1 MPAEEPTT
9 TTTTGA
15 PERPHVLICAAMCHP
30 DIGSEY
36 AVGWQWV
43 CQAAKHHRVT
53 VIAGDARGTRVAVE
67 RELASRPELAAN
79 VNFIFLPWFD
89 PPRSK
94 LLQAVWTKVPNVYYW
109 FYRRWLEQAAG
120 VARKV
125 VAQERIDLIHL
136 VTLTCYREPGVF
148 WDLGRPFVWGPV
160 GGTQDVPWAFL
171 PALGIVEGTKHGAR
185 NVFNWIYFRW
195 SGAVRRAMRR
205 AAVLS
210 AMASDTQRAIEE
222 RFARASV
229 VIPATACSPEFG
241 RGDAERSRNRP
252 PRFVFSGHHIS
263 RKGLPFA
270 LHALAGLRELPWT
283 LDVLGDGPL
292 SRQWRGLAERLG
304 IGDRVRFLGKVP
316 RADAIRAM
324 AEGDAFV
331 FPTLQEGWPTV
342 VIEALSLGLPVVTT
356 NQHGMADMIDADC
369 GFLTRVDR
377 PAHLIADLRQALRIL
392 ATDRAL
398 LDRLSAGARRRAEV
412 FSAARQ
418 EAAICELYA
427 RAMTNRAN
435 G

>member
-1 MPAEEPTT
+1 MPADRHEPPSRT
-9 TTTTGA
+9 A
-15 PERPHVLICAAMCHP
+15 VAERPHVLIVAAMCHP

-53 VIAGDARGTRVAVE
+53 VIAGDARGTKLAVE
-67 RELASRPELAAN
+67 RVLASRPDLAAS
-79 VNFIFLPWFD
+79 VEFIFLPWFD

-94 LLQAVWTKVPNVYYW
+94 ALQAAWTKVPNIYYW
-109 FYRRWLEQAAG
+109 FYRRWLKKAAG
-120 VARKV
+120 VAREIL
-125 VAQERIDLIHL
+125 ARERIDLVHL

-171 PALGIVEGTKHGAR
+171 PSLGLVEGAKHGAR

-195 SGAVRRAMRR
+195 SGGVRRAMRS
-205 AAVLS
+205 AAAIS
-210 AMASDTQRAIEE
+210 AMASDTQRAIEKQFG
-222 RFARASV
+222 RTSV

-241 RGDAERSRNRP
+241 RGAAERGRDRP
-252 PRFVFSGHHIS
+252 IRFVFSGHHIS

-270 LHALAGLRELPWT
+270 LHALAGLRDLPWT

-292 SRQWRGLAERLG
+292 SPQWRRLADRLG
-304 IGDRVRFLGKVP
+304 LGDRVRFLGKVP

-324 AEGDAFV
+324 AEGDVFV

-356 NQHGMADMIDADC
+356 NQHGMADMIDAEC
-369 GFLTRVDR
+369 GFLTRIEGPD
-377 PAHLIADLRQALRIL
+377 HLIADLRQALRAL
-392 ATDRAL
+392 ATDRDL

-418 EAAICELYA
+418 EAAICQLYA
-427 RAMTNRAN
+427 RAMNRS
-435 G
+435 